1 MFWSAGATTILAFDR
16 RGASWSVLDGNG
28 KWNGKFGFRRLKPPD
43 CKQGP
48 LAQFGRAPALSEL
61 NAMIRERLARG
72 SLWHRRIGRVGG
84 LSGVGSLPCKA
95 THRRGRVQGWLLDAG
110 FPIRTTA
117 FR

>member
-84 LSGVGSLPCKA
+84 LSGEGSLPCKT
-95 THRRGRVQGWLLDAG
+95 THKRERADVIRGARRGFLGDR
-110 FPIRTTA
+110 
-117 FR
+117 